1 MKTGLGSDVHGMIAS
16 RNQRLLGELDVV
28 EAQAGTVTELEVL
41 WHQLKFV
48 VLEGDPAAYF
58 RIRALFNEYRQ
69 GKVAWE
75 DLKQHVFA
83 LFRSS
88 LVAPL
93 QESNIINLLT
103 HIWGYLKKHVR
114 EEEDRQQALTLIR
127 RLSDGDLS
135 VAGEIY
141 QAFSELHHKY
151 GKADLTNPQLNVAEQ
166 VGKLEE
172 ILKK

>member
-1 MKTGLGSDVHGMIAS
+1 MKTELGSEVHEMIRL
-16 RNQRLLGELDVV
+16 RNERLLGELDVV
-28 EAQAGTVTELEVL
+28 EAQIGAVTDLEVL

-48 VLEGDPAAYF
+48 ILEGDPAAYF
-58 RIRALFNEYRQ
+58 QIRALFNEYRQ
-69 GKVAWE
+69 AKMMWQ
-75 DLKQHVFA
+75 DLRQQVFA
-83 LFRSS
+83 LFRSA

-141 QAFSELHHKY
+141 RAFSNLHRKY
-151 GKADLTNPQLNVAEQ
+151 GKADLTNPELSLV
-166 VGKLEE
+166 
-172 ILKK
+172 